1 MLIVLRE
8 GDKVGYV
15 LNNVIKNIIKEKWFF
30 NKNIKKKCVFVKN

>member
-15 LNNVIKNIIKEKWFF
+15 LNNVIKIIIKEKWFF
-30 NKNIKKKCVFVKN
+30 NENIKKNVFL